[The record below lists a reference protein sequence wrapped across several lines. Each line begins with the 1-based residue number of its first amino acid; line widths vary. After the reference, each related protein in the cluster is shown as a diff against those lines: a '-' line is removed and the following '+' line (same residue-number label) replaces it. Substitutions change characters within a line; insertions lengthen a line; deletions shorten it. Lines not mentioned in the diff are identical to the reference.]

1 MGSRSRNRCSSNR
14 PTETG
19 GERMPARLPRSPQTI
34 PLIATC
40 CALLVTGSVF
50 AEPRPFRLSY
60 QLSSEGSEIAEVEQ
74 QLESVAPNRW
84 RFSSRVEP
92 SGILATLVGGTISET
107 TQLEMSGARLRPTS
121 YRFTRRGLGRERDV
135 TVRFDWSRGRAENEV
150 NEERW
155 SMRVPDDA
163 LDKHSLVLAVSAD
176 LRDGRLASSYPVADG
191 GRLKTYTFERLG
203 DERLVTPLGVHDTI
217 KLRRERPGG
226 RPATLFWHAPAL
238 DHLPVRIERRDG
250 EGRVLRMSLVRYEPG
265 RDGVPR

>member
-1 MGSRSRNRCSSNR
+1 
-14 PTETG
+14 
-19 GERMPARLPRSPQTI
+19 
-34 PLIATC
+34 
-40 CALLVTGSVF
+40 
-50 AEPRPFRLSY
+50 
-60 QLSSEGSEIAEVEQ
+60 
-74 QLESVAPNRW
+74 
-84 RFSSRVEP
+84 
-92 SGILATLVGGTISET
+92 
-107 TQLEMSGARLRPTS
+107 
-121 YRFTRRGLGRERDV
+121 
-135 TVRFDWSRGRAENEV
+135 
-150 NEERW
+150 
-155 SMRVPDDA
+155 MRVPDDA